1 VRKESPALQVI
12 LVCLVLKDNQ
22 DLEGNPVLMAI
33 PGHQDHQDLHILLP
47 QNTRNLPMSHRVT
60 VLAEDQDIR
69 HKITDHSRKNQELRI
84 STKSSQTRPRLPSI

>member
-33 PGHQDHQDLHILLP
+33 TGHQDLHILLP

-69 HKITDHSRKNQELRI
+69 HKITDHSRKNQE
-84 STKSSQTRPRLPSI
+84 